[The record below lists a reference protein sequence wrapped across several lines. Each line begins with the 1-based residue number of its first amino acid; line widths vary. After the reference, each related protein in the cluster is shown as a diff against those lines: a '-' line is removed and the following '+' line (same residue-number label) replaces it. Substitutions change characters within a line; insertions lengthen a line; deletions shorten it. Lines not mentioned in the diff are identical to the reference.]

1 MIENSLSF
9 ITFEKITQ
17 LLTMKRITLTGLLLT
32 LVVSANAEIAYHVS
46 PTAKANGKGTIE
58 SPFNS
63 IEVAKSRVA
72 KTNKGMQEDI
82 VVYLH
87 GGDYTI
93 LTPLHF
99 TEKDSGRNGHS
110 IIYKAYRDEKPVITG
125 GVKVSGW
132 ERVGGNIYSAKL
144 DRDSKLRT
152 LFVDGKRMKMAGM
165 EEPIKAIS
173 GWGEFLITGDE
184 PWAFEGGKSIDG
196 IKFSSKD
203 VSLYRNAEDVEIV
216 QTNVFNHK
224 ILCVREVAKF
234 ADETIL
240 KLQQPYGAIAA
251 NLAWA
256 GKIRYDKPF
265 VIRNAYELLDQEG
278 EFYFDKAN
286 KRVYVY
292 SKSGDLNSSEVVA
305 PLADGLITIVGSSN
319 ESRVENL
326 RFEGITFSHDHWQL
340 MEIDG
345 SHACAGIQSCGLTYK
360 YIPNGNWHPTEYN
373 SCNVPRGA
381 VEVRNAENII
391 FELNRFE
398 GISSAIGINM
408 VNDVVNSRITGNYFH
423 DMLGNAVNV
432 GHPQHYKIGD
442 GPHFAPGVE
451 GVCDNIHVTNNYI
464 RNVSLDFRQIEGT
477 SAFFVSNTHFD
488 HNDVANTA
496 YCAMA
501 MGWWWGN
508 SEIPPSTVAKS
519 NSMSYNKAGNTHLS
533 LDDGGIL
540 YLLGEQPG
548 TMVEGNYVFNGPRC
562 IYPDD
567 GSAHLTIRR
576 NVAINST
583 KDGNFWLHIWRFA
596 CHDIVTD
603 DNYVK
608 DNNIKNNGTN
618 CPVTNTHQIVG
629 KQSQE
634 VKDIIAG
641 AGIEPKYR
649 HIIPAKESEFISLY
663 PNSMVDKM
671 NHN

>member
-1 MIENSLSF
+1 
-9 ITFEKITQ
+9 
-17 LLTMKRITLTGLLLT
+17 MKRITITGLLLS
-32 LVVSANAEIAYHVS
+32 LAFSATAETIYHIS

-63 IEVAKSRVA
+63 IEAAKERVS
-72 KTNKGMQEDI
+72 KVSKNMNDDI
-82 VVYLH
+82 TIYLH

-93 LTPLHF
+93 TEPLLF
-99 TEKDSGRNGHS
+99 DEKDSGRNGHS
-110 IIYKAYRDEKPVITG
+110 IIYKAYKDEEPTITG

-132 ERVGGNIYSAKL
+132 EHLGGNIHCAKL
-144 DRDSKLRT
+144 DRESKLRT
-152 LFVDGKRMKMAGM
+152 LFVDGKRLKMAGM

-173 GWGEFLITGDE
+173 GWGEFEIKGDE
-184 PWAFEGGKSIDG
+184 PWAFGSGKSIDG

-203 VSLYRNAEDVEIV
+203 VAMYRNAEDVEIV

-224 ILCVREVAKF
+224 ILCAREVIKLAN
-234 ADETIL
+234 ETIL

-265 VIRNAYELLDQEG
+265 VIRNAYELLDHEG
-278 EFYFDKAN
+278 EFYFDKTN
-286 KRVYVY
+286 KRLYIY
-292 SKSGDLNSSEVVA
+292 SESEDLNNSEVIA
-305 PLADGLITIVGSSN
+305 PLSDGLITIAGSSN
-319 ESRVENL
+319 ESRVKNL

-345 SHACAGIQSCGLTYK
+345 SHACAGIQSTGMTYK
-360 YIPNGNWHPTEYN
+360 YIPGGNWHPTEYS

-381 VEVRNAENII
+381 IEVRNADNIT

-398 GISSAIGINM
+398 GISSAIGVNM
-408 VNDVVNSRITGNYFH
+408 VNDVVNSNIIGNYFH
-423 DMLGNAVNV
+423 DMLGNAVNI

-451 GVCDNIHVTNNYI
+451 GVCDNIQITNNYL
-464 RNVSLDFRQIEGT
+464 RNVSLDFRQLEGM
-477 SAFFVSNTHFD
+477 SALFVSNTHFD
-488 HNDVANTA
+488 HNDVADTA
-496 YCAMA
+496 YGAIA

-508 SEIPPSTVAKS
+508 SEIPPSTVAKN

-548 TMVEGNYVFNGPRC
+548 TVVEGNYIYNGPRC

-567 GSAHLTIRR
+567 GSAYLTIRR

-583 KDGNFWLHIWRFA
+583 KDGNFWLHIWRYA
-596 CHDIVTD
+596 CHDITAD
-603 DNYVK
+603 ENYVK
-608 DNNIKNNGTN
+608 DNNVKNNGTN
-618 CPVTNTHQIVG
+618 CSVTNTHQIVG
-629 KQSQE
+629 EQLQE
-634 VKDIIAG
+634 VKDIIAD
-641 AGIEPKYR
+641 AGIEPEYS
-649 HIIPAKESEFISLY
+649 HIIPAKDSEFISLY
-663 PNSMVDKM
+663 PSSLVDKM
-671 NHN
+671 DH